1 VATLNATDGLLGN
14 PAQREQALA
23 YARACLDL
31 AHRLGAYGVTMQSG
45 VEPPPGQWLEVAQ
58 TVAPD
63 LRALGDAASDL
74 GLELTLELHKS
85 ILMATD

>member
-1 VATLNATDGLLGN
+1 MATINATDGLLGN

-45 VEPPPGQWLEVAQ
+45 VEPAPGQWLEVAGPSRPICARWA
-58 TVAPD
+58 TPPPI
-63 LRALGDAASDL
+63 SDW
-74 GLELTLELHKS
+74 S
-85 ILMATD
+85 